1 MQWLN
6 NFSSGVAI
14 FCWSSVKNI
23 CCKKSAWGS
32 CCMGNMTLY
41 SGDKCLGEVHIIQ
54 LAFVAI
60 SYQILG
66 YL

>member
-1 MQWLN
+1 
-6 NFSSGVAI
+6 
-14 FCWSSVKNI
+14 
-23 CCKKSAWGS
+23 
-32 CCMGNMTLY
+32 MGNKTPH

>member
-1 MQWLN
+1 
-6 NFSSGVAI
+6 
-14 FCWSSVKNI
+14 
-23 CCKKSAWGS
+23 
-32 CCMGNMTLY
+32 MGNITPF
-41 SGDKCLGEVHIIQ
+41 SGDKCLGEVNIIQ